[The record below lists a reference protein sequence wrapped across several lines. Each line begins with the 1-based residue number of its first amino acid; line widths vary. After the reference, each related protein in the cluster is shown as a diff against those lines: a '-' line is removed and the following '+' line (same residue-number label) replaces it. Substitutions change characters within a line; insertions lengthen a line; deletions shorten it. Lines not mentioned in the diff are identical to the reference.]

1 MNRAA
6 KSTATARIRLRAA
19 LAAATETID
28 RLTAENDQLKS
39 TQLVLEEGL
48 GRCADRYDFA
58 PIGLLTLDA
67 AGIIREANLKAASM
81 LAIDARHAIG
91 LTFASF
97 VRDRRAFRRHL
108 AECNGENLTIMTEME
123 LVPRSGPVC
132 NIDLVTRRAGSGS
145 QYRAVLV
152 DVTERVR
159 LAAAERS
166 VRTSIDAR
174 DTFIA
179 TLSHELRTP
188 LAPVLAAVSSLRGG
202 QLSGRDTGRLHEI
215 IERNVKLQARLVDDL
230 LDAARILRG
239 KMQIEREA
247 TPLHL
252 LVRGVVEMFAV
263 EMKAKRLRLVID
275 LDASKQTVDGDP
287 IRLRQLFWNLIGNA
301 LKFTPD
307 GGQVAVR
314 SWNSNER
321 IAVEVENSGV
331 GLTAA
336 TIARIFEPFEQSG
349 GPSGENQRQGLGLGL
364 AIARGIAELHD
375 GRITASSAGRDRGAR
390 FVVDLPTG
398 GDSADDRENPSRAAF
413 AGDGAKVSAVRI
425 LLIEDHRDTAA
436 ALSILLRAR
445 GYAIETVAT
454 AKQALEANL
463 AGLALVISDIG
474 LPDGDGLSLFR
485 ELRQKRRIEA
495 IALSGYGTERD
506 VRASLDAGFAAHLTK
521 PIVIETLVAAIEKV
535 LSTGTVNT
543 AAS

>member
-39 TQLVLEEGL
+39 TQLILEEGL
-48 GRCADRYDFA
+48 GRSADRYDFA

-97 VRDRRAFRRHL
+97 VGDRRAFRRHL
-108 AECNGENLTIMTEME
+108 AECNSENLTIMTEME
-123 LVPRSGPVC
+123 LVPRNGPVC

-145 QYRAVLV
+145 EYRAVLV

-188 LAPVLAAVSSLRGG
+188 LAPVLAAVSSLRDG

-247 TPLHL
+247 TSLHL
-252 LVRGVVEMFAV
+252 LVRGVVEMFAA

-321 IAVEVENSGV
+321 IAVEVENSGA

-336 TIARIFEPFEQSG
+336 AIARIFEPFEQSG
-349 GPSGENQRQGLGLGL
+349 GPS
-364 AIARGIAELHD
+364 
-375 GRITASSAGRDRGAR
+375 
-390 FVVDLPTG
+390 
-398 GDSADDRENPSRAAF
+398 
-413 AGDGAKVSAVRI
+413 
-425 LLIEDHRDTAA
+425 
-436 ALSILLRAR
+436 
-445 GYAIETVAT
+445 
-454 AKQALEANL
+454 
-463 AGLALVISDIG
+463 
-474 LPDGDGLSLFR
+474 
-485 ELRQKRRIEA
+485 
-495 IALSGYGTERD
+495 
-506 VRASLDAGFAAHLTK
+506 
-521 PIVIETLVAAIEKV
+521 
-535 LSTGTVNT
+535 
-543 AAS
+543 